1 MFNQHIKIKIRN
13 KKIYCWRL
21 ELSCNSFDI
30 VYGKGL
36 ENMASDTYSQ
46 TYCASLN
53 SKSFA

>member
-30 VYGKGL
+30 VHGKGL

-46 TYCASLN
+46 VYCASLN